1 LSDEKP
7 IWTDRD
13 DVDVDYD
20 ELVSHNADNF
30 LAEIKKLN
38 PSLATQQALRT
49 LATPHQKP
57 RRRSGYACVAGGMSS
72 SVNLIS
78 SRRLCRR
85 ALR

>member
-7 IWTDRD
+7 IWTDQD
-13 DVDVDYD
+13 DIDVDYD

-30 LAEIKKLN
+30 LAEIKQLN

-49 LATPHQKP
+49 LADTAPKATTAFGLRLC
-57 RRRSGYACVAGGMSS
+57 RRRHVVFGQ
-72 SVNLIS
+72 LIS